1 MRLATSPST
10 TCSLRSSLASEA
22 SFWQASSVKPRT
34 SSWVHP
40 LPRPHL
46 PPATMANQ
54 QFIEWNPDIEPYPV
68 WRQLPGP
75 TMREWAIFF
84 RQTSRQVKWWCLP
97 LSITSEIPSTSLTAS
112 PRFSRWTVA
121 CAQMYALDNVAG
133 DLIVSV
139 SILISLICLGF
150 LLIHHVGTSLG
161 GIAPGDIVKMFMVT
175 PSQKLF
181 MHPTYNIHI
190 SGRGSS

>member
-1 MRLATSPST
+1 
-10 TCSLRSSLASEA
+10 
-22 SFWQASSVKPRT
+22 
-34 SSWVHP
+34 
-40 LPRPHL
+40 
-46 PPATMANQ
+46 MANQ
-54 QFIEWNPDIEPYPV
+54 QFIERNPDIEPYPV
-68 WRQLPGP
+68 WCQLPGP
-75 TMREWAIFF
+75 TVREWAIFF
-84 RQTSRQVKWWCLP
+84 RQNITAGEMVVPS

-121 CAQMYALDNVAG
+121 CAQMYALDNVAR

-139 SILISLICLGF
+139 SILISLIFLGF
-150 LLIHHVGTSLG
+150 LLIRHVGTSLG
-161 GIAPGDIVKMFMVT
+161 GIAPGDIVKMCMVT